1 MNAASTVH
9 NFAPGCTSVSHPPGT
24 SLFHLSFPLKMGT
37 LESLPPQGRRWP
49 MLRAPSLSALVESF
63 LSTLVSPLVAASLL
77 LHLPPTLGQQSSAVL
92 FPKE

>member
-1 MNAASTVH
+1 
-9 NFAPGCTSVSHPPGT
+9 
-24 SLFHLSFPLKMGT
+24 
-37 LESLPPQGRRWP
+37 

-63 LSTLVSPLVAASLL
+63 LSTLASPLEAASLL